1 MRLWSLHPKYL
12 DAKGLLALWREALLA
27 QKVLSG
33 NTTGYKNHPQLER
46 FKKHFRPNEA
56 IAVYLFSVWKESER
70 RGYDFD
76 LKKIGVRK
84 TKRKIRVTQGQLQYE
99 FKWLCQKLK
108 ERSPKQYRL
117 ITSKKKIFPHPFFQ
131 LVKGPVE
138 EWERIKHGIVKRL

>member
-12 DAKGLLALWREALLA
+12 DPKGLLALWREALLA

-46 FKKHFRPNEA
+46 FKKHFHPNEA
-56 IAVYLFSVWKESER
+56 ITVYLLSVWKESKR

-76 LKKIGVRK
+76 LKKIGGKK
-84 TKRKIRVTQGQLQYE
+84 TKKKIQVTQGQLQYE

-108 ERSPKQYRL
+108 KRSPKQYRS
-117 ITSKKKIFPHPFFQ
+117 IASQKKILPHPLFR

-138 EWERIKHGIVKRL
+138 RWERTQP